1 MGTLKKSSKPEQPS
15 EKSSFKNLSEV
26 YRELSPYLNI
36 GYIFLVAVLLFTYIG
51 YKVDEWKG
59 TAPWFTLL
67 GAIMGIVVG
76 FYQFFKI
83 VLGRSKK
90 HNGNNGNLE

>member
-1 MGTLKKSSKPEQPS
+1 METPKKSSKPEQS
-15 EKSSFKNLSEV
+15 SQKSSLKNLSEV

-36 GYIFLVAVLLFTYIG
+36 GYIFVVVVLLFTYIG

-67 GAIMGIVVG
+67 GAILGIVVG

-83 VLGRSKK
+83 VFAESKK
-90 HNGNNGNLE
+90 HNDNKGNDE